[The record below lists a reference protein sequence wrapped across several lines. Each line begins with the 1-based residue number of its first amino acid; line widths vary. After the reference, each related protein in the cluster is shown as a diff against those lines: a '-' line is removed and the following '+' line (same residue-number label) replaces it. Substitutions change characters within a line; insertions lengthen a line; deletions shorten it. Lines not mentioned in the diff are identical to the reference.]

1 LCRWLELGP
10 AVTLG
15 ETGGLPRHRRRLL
28 VATAL
33 VVILAGTGT
42 YLEWTNPYGISVSHP
57 LGVHHHAAADTQD
70 NAAATATRTVER
82 RTLSQTT
89 AVSGTLGY
97 AGDYTVLGQAH
108 GTVTWL
114 PTVGQVI
121 RERRLLYRVD
131 GNPVVLLYGS
141 TPAYRDLAAGAEA
154 ADVTG
159 ADVRQLN
166 HDLVELGYV
175 SSSELGPNSD
185 EFSWASRLGVQR
197 LQDALGVAATGELAL
212 GSYVF
217 EQGPVRVTALSA
229 TLGGP
234 AGGPILKGTSTTR
247 QVTVDLDAGDQSEV
261 KAGDEVSITLPD
273 NRSTPGTVTS
283 ASTVATVASGA
294 GADGSA
300 MTPTIGVTI
309 AVTNPAT
316 TGTLDQAPVQV
327 AITTDTVRNAL
338 AVPVNALLALSS
350 GTYAVEVIDTDG
362 THHLIA
368 VSLGLFDDAAGLVQA
383 SGSDLAAGQRVVVPA
398 S

>member
-1 LCRWLELGP
+1 MTP
-10 AVTLG
+10 V
-15 ETGGLPRHRRRLL
+15 ETGGLPRRRLL

-33 VVILAGTGT
+33 VVILAGAGA
-42 YLEWTNPYGISVSHP
+42 YVERTNPYGISLSHP
-57 LGVHHHAAADTQD
+57 LGVHHHAAADAQD
-70 NAAATATRTVER
+70 NGAATATRTVER
-82 RTLSQTT
+82 QTLSQTT

-131 GNPVVLLYGS
+131 GDPVVLLYGS

-166 HDLVELGYV
+166 HDLVALGYV
-175 SSSELGPNSD
+175 GSAELDPKSD
-185 EFSWASRLGVQR
+185 EFSWATRLGVQR
-197 LQDALGVAATGELAL
+197 LQDAVGVTATGKLAL
-212 GSYVF
+212 GRYAF
-217 EQGPVRVTALSA
+217 EPGTVRVTSLSA

-247 QVTVDLDAGDQSEV
+247 QVTVNLDAGEQSQV
-261 KAGDEVSITLPD
+261 KTGDAVSITLPD
-273 NRSTPGTVTS
+273 NRSTPGKVTS
-283 ASTVATVASGA
+283 VSTVAATSTGPGA
-294 GADGSA
+294 TGSA
-300 MTPTIGVTI
+300 TTPTIGVTI
-309 AVTNPAT
+309 AVTNPTT

-327 AITTDTVRNAL
+327 AITTQTARNVL

-350 GTYAVEVIDTDG
+350 GGYAVEVIDVDG
-362 THHLIA
+362 THHLIPIN
-368 VSLGLFDDAAGLVQA
+368 VGLFDDAAGLVQV

>member
-1 LCRWLELGP
+1 
-10 AVTLG
+10 VTPG
-15 ETGGLPRHRRRLL
+15 ETGGPQRHRRRLL

-42 YLEWTNPYGISVSHP
+42 YLEWTNPYRISISHP
-57 LGVHHHAAADTQD
+57 FGGHHHAAADTQD
-70 NAAATATRTVER
+70 NAAATATQTVQR

-89 AVSGTLGY
+89 AVSGMLGY

-350 GTYAVEVIDTDG
+350 GTYAVEVIETDG